1 MPTGSWFTG
10 ITNNQPRSG
19 SSGGSLTGPGPSSQP
34 QTSWAVSP
42 EANSF
47 GGTPTPAPQPTA
59 PPPVRQQV
67 EKNAI
72 GNTTFSN
79 ALAQQAVGTGGLY
92 SSGYA
97 GYGNPLQ
104 APTALANAFYG
115 PQQVL
120 IDNQRA
126 RLQEQQGLIPI
137 DVAYREGAL
146 QRDTDLARRGLD
158 IDKARVGID
167 SNLTRTQ
174 QGNLDRLRAI
184 LGKRYGLEGEDLK
197 NKLAQL
203 GIDEA
208 KLRDMAKR
216 QTFDL
221 RSQLTAR
228 GAFNTVANERGTG
241 RINRDL
247 MYGLG
252 GINNQ
257 RTAYDIAHRSNVLG
271 LDEQGI
277 NYDNQ
282 GAGLAARLANNGLD
296 LQKIGLDG
304 EKLANGLQDGLRQI
318 GLEGLVSLNQLQD
331 AIDNGTA
338 QEAQLAKMIFD
349 QVLGFS
355 GLPPDA
361 LAEIAKYLGIS
372 LTPKPQTDAGSAP
385 RANTPP
391 K

>member
-1 MPTGSWFTG
+1 MVGTWFSEM
-10 ITNNQPRSG
+10 TNNQPR
-19 SSGGSLTGPGPSSQP
+19 SGGSLTGPGPSSQP
-34 QTSWAVSP
+34 QTSWATGSQTGS
-42 EANSF
+42 NW
-47 GGTPTPAPQPTA
+47 GTPS
-59 PPPVRQQV
+59 PPPLSTQSSPMPVRQQV

-79 ALAQQAVGTGGLY
+79 ALAQQAVGGSGMY

-97 GYGNPLQ
+97 GYNSPLMG
-104 APTALANAFYG
+104 PSALATAFYG
-115 PQQVL
+115 PQSELLNQ
-120 IDNQRA
+120 QRA
-126 RLQEQQGLIPI
+126 RQYDQLGLIQP
-137 DVAYREGAL
+137 DVDYRKGAL

-167 SNLTRTQ
+167 TGLTKTQ
-174 QGNLDRLRAI
+174 QANLDRLRGI
-184 LGKRYGLEGEDLK
+184 LGKRYGLEGEDLA

-221 RSQLTAR
+221 RSNLTAR
-228 GAFNTVANERGTG
+228 GAFNTIANERGTG

-277 NYDNQ
+277 GYDNQ
-282 GAGLAARLANNGLD
+282 GAALAARLANNGLD
-296 LQKIGLDG
+296 LQKIGLDA
-304 EKLANGLQDGLRQI
+304 EKLTNNLNDGLRQI
-318 GLEGLVSLNQLQD
+318 GLEGMVSINGLLD
-331 AIDNGTA
+331 AIGGTNA
-338 QEAQLAKMIFD
+338 QQAQLATNILT
-349 QVLGFS
+349 QVLGFAD
-355 GLPPDA
+355 LPPDA
-361 LAEIAKYLGIS
+361 LAQLAAALGIS

-385 RANTPP
+385 RAGQAPL
-391 K
+391 